1 MTNKTKRP
9 RGANPRAKTGK
20 TGDLLFTPIL
30 PHDGEKDNTQNS
42 FYNDLLA
49 RLADL
54 ERKGAIIDARLATG
68 GTTSTANVER
78 CSTDGDGSS
87 KIGLNGVVR

>member
-54 ERKGAIIDARLATG
+54 ERRGAIIDARLAELDLFY
-68 GTTSTANVER
+68 TADL
-78 CSTDGDGSS
+78 DGELE
-87 KIGLNGVVR
+87 KVR

>member
-1 MTNKTKRP
+1 MTNKNKRSQVV
-9 RGANPRAKTGK
+9 RLGAKERVLPSLT
-20 TGDLLFTPIL
+20 TPIL
-30 PHDGEKDNTQNS
+30 PQKGNIVKPQKS

>member
-49 RLADL
+49 RLAEL
-54 ERKGAIIDARLATG
+54 ERRGAIIDARLAELDVFYTG
-68 GTTSTANVER
+68 DL
-78 CSTDGDGSS
+78 DGETEQ
-87 KIGLNGVVR
+87 VR